1 MNGASCIVV
10 DHSYTCTCVEGYTGI
25 NCETDIDDCASAP
38 CVNGGTCFDQID
50 AFSCTC
56 LQDLYTG
63 TTCETV
69 VRYNY
74 YQYGQVQGDVT
85 LKHNVGF
92 NCERNGKSCSSDFI
106 NVPKIQ
112 IFNGQYKRLRV
123 RV

>member
-1 MNGASCIVV
+1 MRASIFQN
-10 DHSYTCTCVEGYTGI
+10 DFGYRI
-25 NCETDIDDCASAP
+25 IL
-38 CVNGGTCFDQID
+38 VNLV
-50 AFSCTC
+50 A
-56 LQDLYTG
+56 
-63 TTCETV
+63 V